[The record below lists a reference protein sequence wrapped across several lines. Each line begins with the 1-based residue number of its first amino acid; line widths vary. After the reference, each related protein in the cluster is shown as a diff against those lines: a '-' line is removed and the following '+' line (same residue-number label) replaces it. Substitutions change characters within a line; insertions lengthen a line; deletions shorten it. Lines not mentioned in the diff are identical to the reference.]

1 MKPLQHT
8 RKAKRNRWILIAYEL
23 KDIHTMIV
31 TDINHMEHQVSKTAF
46 FKKAIEF
53 LRRPDIHNMA
63 DGRVDIDGQDVF
75 ALVQR
80 YETVMA
86 DALKFEYHRKYI
98 DIQYIVSG
106 KEAIGWV
113 PAGQM
118 TITEAYDT
126 EKDICFGIAPK
137 KEITMVRLQAG
148 QLAVFYPEDGHAPKL
163 AAGKP
168 SRVVK
173 VVVKVAAKKNLKLD
187 PIPFNMLSC
196 PPCTST
202 S

>member
-1 MKPLQHT
+1 MP
-8 RKAKRNRWILIAYEL
+8 
-23 KDIHTMIV
+23 HTMIV
-31 TDINHMEHQVSKTAF
+31 TDINHIEHQVSMTTF
-46 FKKAIEF
+46 FKRAIEF

-75 ALVQR
+75 ALVHR
-80 YETVMA
+80 YETVKT
-86 DALKFEYHRKYI
+86 DVLNFEYHRKYI

-106 KEAIGWV
+106 REVIGWIPV
-113 PAGQM
+113 ERM

-163 AAGKP
+163 AAGSP
-168 SRVVK
+168 SHVVK
-173 VVVKVAAKKNLKLD
+173 IVVKVAAK
-187 PIPFNMLSC
+187 
-196 PPCTST
+196 
-202 S
+202 

>member
-1 MKPLQHT
+1 
-8 RKAKRNRWILIAYEL
+8 
-23 KDIHTMIV
+23 MIV
-31 TDINHMEHQVSKTAF
+31 TDINHIEYQVSMTAS

-63 DGRVDIDGQDVF
+63 DGRVDIDGQHVF

-80 YETVMA
+80 YETVKT
-86 DALKFEYHRKYI
+86 DAPKFEYHRKYI

-106 KEAIGWV
+106 REVIGWIPV
-113 PAGQM
+113 ERM

-137 KEITMVRLQAG
+137 KEITIVHLHAG

-163 AAGKP
+163 AAGLP
-168 SRVVK
+168 STVFK
-173 VVVKVAAKKNLKLD
+173 IVVKVAA
-187 PIPFNMLSC
+187 I
-196 PPCTST
+196 
-202 S
+202 